1 MKITDFKTYLVGNPW
16 KNWLFVRVETDEGIH
31 GIGEGTLGHFSR
43 TVETAI
49 HELKRFVVGLD
60 IFQIEKMQLHLTRDI
75 FEDGG
80 QIQRCAISA
89 MEIACWDAIGKSL
102 KQPIYNLLGGKCR
115 EKVRAYANGWYR
127 CPRAPQDFAAAARE
141 VVKLG
146 YTAMKFDPFGIAWRK
161 WDKKDLDLAF
171 DIILGVRDAVGPY
184 VDLAIETHERFSTTT
199 AIEFGRRLEAI
210 RPMWYED
217 PVPHQDMRAMIEVAR
232 RVDVP
237 VATGESLTKKEEFVE
252 LLRGGEIDV
261 VTVEPLFA
269 GGLLASKKIAGLVDA
284 HNGVICPHS
293 AQGPVC
299 TLVGLQLAACTPNH
313 YIQEYF
319 DQFNV
324 GWEQDLLTW
333 SPKLVDGYL
342 PVPTGPGLGADLNLD
357 VVRAHPYS
365 EHAHMNMWQEDWHFR
380 REGEKGQ

>member
-1 MKITDFKTYLVGNPW
+1 MKIIDFKTYLVGNPW

-31 GIGEGTLGHFSR
+31 GIGEGTLGHFSK

-49 HELKRFVVGLD
+49 HEIKPFIIGMDV
-60 IFQIEKMQLHLTRDI
+60 FQIEAMQLHLSRDI

-80 QIQRCAISA
+80 QIQKCAMSA
-89 MEIACWDAIGKSL
+89 MEIACWDAIGKAL

-115 EKVRAYANGWYR
+115 DKVRAYANGWYR
-127 CPRAPQDFAAAARE
+127 CPRTPQAFADAARK
-141 VVKLG
+141 VTSLG

-171 DIILGVRDAVGPY
+171 DIIQSVREAVGEY
-184 VDLAIETHERFSTTT
+184 VDLAIETHERLSATT
-199 AIEFGRRLEAI
+199 AIEFGKRLEAI

-217 PVPHQDMRAMIEVAR
+217 PVPHHDMRAMIEVAR
-232 RVDVP
+232 RVNVP
-237 VATGESLTKKEEFVE
+237 IGTGESLSHKSQFVE
-252 LLRGGEIDV
+252 LVRDGEIDV
-261 VTVEPLFA
+261 VTVEPLHV
-269 GGLLASKKIAGLVDA
+269 GGILAARKIADLVDA
-284 HNGVICPHS
+284 HNGVVCPHS

-324 GWEQDLLTW
+324 GWQKDLLTW
-333 SPKLVDGYL
+333 TPQLTDGYL
-342 PVPTGPGLGADLNLD
+342 PIPTAPGLGADLNLD
-357 VVRAHPYS
+357 VVRQHPYH
-365 EHAHMNMWQEDWHFR
+365 EHTDMNMWTENWHFR
-380 REGEKGQ
+380 RDEPKI